1 MKSFSETN
9 KAKKTKGG
17 QAAAL
22 TSNPLQKSASTWI
35 NGNSQLI
42 DDDDEEESKVKD
54 AREAL
59 KNRFSRKPTSG
70 KKDTNTT

>member
-1 MKSFSETN
+1 
-9 KAKKTKGG
+9 
-17 QAAAL
+17 
-22 TSNPLQKSASTWI
+22 
-35 NGNSQLI
+35 
-42 DDDDEEESKVKD
+42 VKD